1 MAELFQ
7 RLLMQP
13 EPLSL
18 NAQSALGVVREPQR
32 SQFSLLVR
40 HFLERFFNHETAS
53 PDGDAKTRMVQI
65 ACAASIP
72 GFFYAM
78 FLWPLYHPLFGWPP
92 KPPSY
97 WTQVNHHFFFIVYSF
112 VTIGIATVF
121 EWDMFFPD
129 LLDIFVLTTLPIPNH
144 RLFMARVAAISV
156 FIFAFLFDANLLGL
170 IFFPVV
176 ADPKNIAGLFAA
188 HLLAVAAS
196 GFFAATFI
204 LALQGVLLSVLGER
218 IFRRIS
224 LLLQGLLIAALLML
238 LLLYPLLSGV
248 TSAAL
253 ESGGAFARC
262 FPPFWFLGIYQRL
275 MEGPSAPYLYT
286 QLAETGCAALL
297 IVAGLVLLTYPVAYL
312 RRMRQLVE
320 GPGTRDTRNWLAW
333 PVCKLLHATILRA
346 PNCRAVFHFIS
357 QTLLRVQ
364 RYRIYLVLYGGA
376 GLSLIVALILRI
388 HGSHQQ
394 MKIGFS
400 PDGLR
405 AAVGILAFWTIA
417 GLRMAF
423 LSPGNKQGNWVFRVA
438 HGRPPKY
445 PTARDQFQAAQL
457 WVFLWALILTFGF
470 TLAARAVAPPE
481 MQPWTATA
489 SQLLCAAG
497 LCLLL
502 TDLLFLNVKTL
513 PFSGEAAREETNIAF
528 SILKYAIYLPIV
540 ALLPVGAEEWM
551 EAGPWHLAFAAGGI
565 AAAHVLL
572 RIWHRAIIREHCS
585 MRALEDDEEEFPLR
599 LGLFY

>member
-1 MAELFQ
+1 MANLFQ

-18 NAQSALGVVREPQR
+18 NAQSELGAVRAPQR
-32 SQFSLLVR
+32 SQFSLLLR

-53 PDGDAKTRMVQI
+53 PGGDAKTRMVQI
-65 ACAASIP
+65 ACAAGVP
-72 GFFYAM
+72 GFFYALY
-78 FLWPLYHPLFGWPP
+78 LWPLYHPFFGWPP

-97 WTQVNHHFFFIVYSF
+97 WTQVGHHFFFIVYSF

-129 LLDIFVLTTLPIPNH
+129 LLDIFVLTTLPIPNR
-144 RLFMARVAAISV
+144 RLFLARVTAISV
-156 FIFAFLFDANLLGL
+156 FLFGFLFDANLLGL
-170 IFFPVV
+170 IFLPVV
-176 ADPKNIAGLFAA
+176 VDPKNIALLFAA

-204 LALQGVLLSVLGER
+204 LALQGVLLSLLGER

-224 LLLQGLLIAALLML
+224 LLLQGFLIAALLML

-275 MEGPSAPYLYT
+275 MEGSSALPLYT
-286 QLAETGCAALL
+286 PLAEIGCAALL
-297 IVAGLVLLTYPVAYL
+297 IAAGLVVLTYPVAYL

-333 PVCKLLHATILRA
+333 PLYKLLHATILRA
-346 PNCRAVFHFIS
+346 PNCRAVFHFIG
-357 QTLLRVQ
+357 QTLLRVP

-388 HGSHQQ
+388 HVSHQQ
-394 MKIGFS
+394 MSLGFS
-400 PDGLR
+400 HDGLL
-405 AAVGILAFWTIA
+405 AATGILAFWTIA

-423 LSPGNKQGNWVFRVA
+423 LSPGNRQGGWVFRVA
-438 HGRPPKY
+438 QGRPPQFFI
-445 PTARDQFQAAQL
+445 ALDQLQAGQL
-457 WVFLWALILTFGF
+457 WAFLWSLILTFGF
-470 TLAARAVAPPE
+470 VLATRAVALPE
-481 MQPWTATA
+481 MRPWTATA
-489 SQLLCAAG
+489 SQLLCAFG

-502 TDLLFLNVKTL
+502 TDILFFNVKTL
-513 PFSGEAAREETNIAF
+513 PFSGENSREETNIAF
-528 SILKYAIYLPIV
+528 SILKYSIYLPIV
-540 ALLPVGAEEWM
+540 ALLPAGAEAWM
-551 EAGPWHLAFAAGGI
+551 EVNAWHLAFASAGL
-565 AAAHVLL
+565 AAAHGLI
-572 RIWHRAIIREHCS
+572 RIWHRAVLREHCS

-599 LGLFY
+599 LGLHY

>member
-7 RLLMQP
+7 RLLLYT

-18 NAQSALGVVREPQR
+18 NAQSALGVVRQPDR

-65 ACAASIP
+65 ACAAGIP

-78 FLWPLYHPLFGWPP
+78 YLWPLYHPFFGWPP
-92 KPPSY
+92 APPSY
-97 WTQVNHHFFFIVYSF
+97 WTQVNHHLFFIVYSF

-129 LLDIFVLTTLPIPNH
+129 LLDIFVLTTLPIPNR

-156 FIFAFLFDANLLGL
+156 FILGFLFDANLLGL
-170 IFFPVV
+170 LTFPLVV
-176 ADPKNIAGLFAA
+176 DPKNIAGLFAG
-188 HLLAVAAS
+188 HLLAVASS
-196 GFFAATFI
+196 GIFAATFI
-204 LALQGVLLSVLGER
+204 LALQGVLLSLLGER
-218 IFRRIS
+218 FFRKIS

-238 LLLYPLLSGV
+238 LLLYPLLSSV

-253 ESGGAFARC
+253 ESGGALASC

-275 MEGPSAPYLYT
+275 MEGPSALPIYT
-286 QLAETGCAALL
+286 RLAETGCAALF
-297 IVAGLVLLTYPVAYL
+297 IAAGLVLLTYPVAYL

-320 GPGTRDTRNWLAW
+320 GPGTRSTRNWIAW
-333 PVCKLLHATILRA
+333 PVYKLLHATILRA

-423 LSPGNKQGNWVFRVA
+423 LSPGNRQGSWVFRVA
-438 HGRPPKY
+438 HGKPP
-445 PTARDQFQAAQL
+445 QFHIALNQYQAAKL
-457 WVFLWALILTFGF
+457 WVFLWGCLLTFGF
-470 TLAARAVAPPE
+470 IFAARAVAPPE

-502 TDLLFLNVKTL
+502 TDILFFNVKTL

-528 SILKYAIYLPIV
+528 SILKYSIYLPIV
-540 ALLPVGAEEWM
+540 ALLPVAAEEWM
-551 EAGPWHLAFAAGGI
+551 EADAGHLAFAAAGL
-565 AAAHVLL
+565 AAAHVLI
-572 RIWHRAIIREHCS
+572 RIWHRAVIREHCS